1 MPLHRYSGN
10 PIITRRDISASGKHL
25 IDVSSVFNPGA
36 IWFNGKILL
45 LLRVQNRGR
54 ETFLVKAESS
64 DGKSFS
70 IDNREIKIVGL
81 DSVQKTV
88 YHCYDPRITKIG
100 DTFYIMFA
108 MDLVSSCKLGL
119 AKTNDFETY
128 SFMGIVSE
136 VDNRNGVLFPQMF
149 NGKYI
154 RLDRPN
160 PPEPIGGS
168 FSGDTVWLSESKD
181 LLSWKKVKPVF
192 SGRHHY
198 WDELIGAG
206 PPPLKTPDGWLL
218 LYHGIAT
225 HFQSVNIYQ
234 VGAVLLDLKN
244 PAIVLARTKYN
255 ILEPR
260 ESYELTGQ
268 VPNVVFPTGLI
279 VKDDL
284 PVTSSSEFLIYFG
297 AADTSVCL
305 ATATVGEIMAD
316 LEPI

>member
-1 MPLHRYSGN
+1 MPLNRYSGN
-10 PIITRRDISASGKHL
+10 PLITRRDISLSGTHL
-25 IDVSSVFNPGA
+25 TDVSSVFNPGG
-36 IWFNGKILL
+36 ILFNGKIIL

-64 DGKSFS
+64 DGKSFQIGTSQITFEGLES
-70 IDNREIKIVGL
+70 IQE
-81 DSVQKTV
+81 TV
-88 YHCYDPRITKIG
+88 YHCYDPRITRIA
-100 DTFYIMFA
+100 DVFYIMFA
-108 MDLVSSCKLGL
+108 MDLESSCKLGL
-119 AKTNDFETY
+119 ATTIDFETY
-128 SFMGIVSE
+128 SFLGIVSE
-136 VDNRNGVLFPQMF
+136 EDNRNGVLFPQMF
-149 NGKYI
+149 NGKFL

-160 PPEPIGGS
+160 PPEPKSGS

-181 LLSWKKVKPVF
+181 LLSWEKVQPVF

-198 WDELIGAG
+198 WDELVGAG
-206 PPPLKTPDGWLL
+206 PPPIKTSDGWLL
-218 LYHGIAT
+218 FYHGIAT

-234 VGAVLLDLKN
+234 VGAALLDLEN
-244 PAIVLARTKYN
+244 PSTVLARTKYN

-279 VKDDL
+279 LNDDL
-284 PVTSSSEFLIYFG
+284 PVTRNSELMIYYG

-305 ATATVGEIMAD
+305 ATSTVGEIMAD